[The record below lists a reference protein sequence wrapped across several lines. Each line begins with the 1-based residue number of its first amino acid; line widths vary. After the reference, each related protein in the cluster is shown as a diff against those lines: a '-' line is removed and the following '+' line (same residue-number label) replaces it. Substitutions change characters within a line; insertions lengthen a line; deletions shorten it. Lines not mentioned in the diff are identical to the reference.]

1 MVQTGTQV
9 NTEFLEKWEEEEGW
23 GEPTVTF
30 FFFLNLLESKIIFT
44 ENVVGYYRRK
54 VIVAICLLVIP

>member
-23 GEPTVTF
+23 GEPTVT